1 MLIPSLLHRP
11 QHSSQAFYQRDVKA
25 RGVRTAALRFLRSLG
40 SCHDEACAFPAEVA
54 PLNQALRRRHPSVPS
69 VAGIGES
76 SHCAFPLDSLSSLR
90 QAGTRVKRLGWEE
103 RAMGEILPISA
114 GILVGLTC
122 WRIASV
128 RLRTAALV
136 VLSVLFGALASLVN
150 GELALSWGFL
160 LIDIPLV
167 FLVAVGTS
175 LLVSRLVSARQAA
188 RR

>member
-1 MLIPSLLHRP
+1 
-11 QHSSQAFYQRDVKA
+11 
-25 RGVRTAALRFLRSLG
+25 
-40 SCHDEACAFPAEVA
+40 
-54 PLNQALRRRHPSVPS
+54 
-69 VAGIGES
+69 
-76 SHCAFPLDSLSSLR
+76 
-90 QAGTRVKRLGWEE
+90 
-103 RAMGEILPISA
+103 MGEILPISA
-114 GILVGLTC
+114 GILVGLIC

-128 RLRTAALV
+128 RLHTAALV

-175 LLVSRLVSARQAA
+175 LLVSRLVSERQTA

>member
-1 MLIPSLLHRP
+1 
-11 QHSSQAFYQRDVKA
+11 
-25 RGVRTAALRFLRSLG
+25 
-40 SCHDEACAFPAEVA
+40 
-54 PLNQALRRRHPSVPS
+54 
-69 VAGIGES
+69 
-76 SHCAFPLDSLSSLR
+76 
-90 QAGTRVKRLGWEE
+90 
-103 RAMGEILPISA
+103 MGEILPISA
-114 GILVGLTC
+114 GILVGLIC

>member
-1 MLIPSLLHRP
+1 
-11 QHSSQAFYQRDVKA
+11 
-25 RGVRTAALRFLRSLG
+25 
-40 SCHDEACAFPAEVA
+40 
-54 PLNQALRRRHPSVPS
+54 
-69 VAGIGES
+69 
-76 SHCAFPLDSLSSLR
+76 
-90 QAGTRVKRLGWEE
+90 
-103 RAMGEILPISA
+103 MGEILPIGA
-114 GILVGLTC
+114 GILVGLIC

-136 VLSVLFGALASLVN
+136 VLSVLFAALASLVN

-175 LLVSRLVSARQAA
+175 LLVSRLVSARQTA

>member
-1 MLIPSLLHRP
+1 
-11 QHSSQAFYQRDVKA
+11 
-25 RGVRTAALRFLRSLG
+25 
-40 SCHDEACAFPAEVA
+40 
-54 PLNQALRRRHPSVPS
+54 
-69 VAGIGES
+69 
-76 SHCAFPLDSLSSLR
+76 
-90 QAGTRVKRLGWEE
+90 
-103 RAMGEILPISA
+103 MGEILPISV
-114 GILVGLTC
+114 GILVGLIC

-136 VLSVLFGALASLVN
+136 VLSVLFGALASLLN

-175 LLVSRLVSARQAA
+175 LLVSRLVSARQTA

>member
-1 MLIPSLLHRP
+1 
-11 QHSSQAFYQRDVKA
+11 
-25 RGVRTAALRFLRSLG
+25 
-40 SCHDEACAFPAEVA
+40 
-54 PLNQALRRRHPSVPS
+54 
-69 VAGIGES
+69 
-76 SHCAFPLDSLSSLR
+76 
-90 QAGTRVKRLGWEE
+90 
-103 RAMGEILPISA
+103 MGEILPISA
-114 GILVGLTC
+114 GILVGLIC

-175 LLVSRLVSARQAA
+175 LLVSRLVSERQTA

>member
-1 MLIPSLLHRP
+1 
-11 QHSSQAFYQRDVKA
+11 
-25 RGVRTAALRFLRSLG
+25 
-40 SCHDEACAFPAEVA
+40 
-54 PLNQALRRRHPSVPS
+54 
-69 VAGIGES
+69 
-76 SHCAFPLDSLSSLR
+76 
-90 QAGTRVKRLGWEE
+90 
-103 RAMGEILPISA
+103 MGEILPISA
-114 GILVGLTC
+114 GILVGLIC

-136 VLSVLFGALASLVN
+136 VLSVLFGALASLLN

>member
-1 MLIPSLLHRP
+1 
-11 QHSSQAFYQRDVKA
+11 
-25 RGVRTAALRFLRSLG
+25 
-40 SCHDEACAFPAEVA
+40 
-54 PLNQALRRRHPSVPS
+54 
-69 VAGIGES
+69 
-76 SHCAFPLDSLSSLR
+76 
-90 QAGTRVKRLGWEE
+90 
-103 RAMGEILPISA
+103 MGEILPISA
-114 GILVGLTC
+114 GILVGLIC

-128 RLRTAALV
+128 RLRSAALV

-175 LLVSRLVSARQAA
+175 LLVSRLVSARQTA

>member
-1 MLIPSLLHRP
+1 
-11 QHSSQAFYQRDVKA
+11 
-25 RGVRTAALRFLRSLG
+25 
-40 SCHDEACAFPAEVA
+40 
-54 PLNQALRRRHPSVPS
+54 
-69 VAGIGES
+69 
-76 SHCAFPLDSLSSLR
+76 
-90 QAGTRVKRLGWEE
+90 
-103 RAMGEILPISA
+103 MGEILPISA
-114 GILVGLTC
+114 GILVGLIC

-136 VLSVLFGALASLVN
+136 VLSVLFGALASLLN

-175 LLVSRLVSARQAA
+175 LLVSRLVSERQTA

>member
-1 MLIPSLLHRP
+1 
-11 QHSSQAFYQRDVKA
+11 
-25 RGVRTAALRFLRSLG
+25 
-40 SCHDEACAFPAEVA
+40 
-54 PLNQALRRRHPSVPS
+54 
-69 VAGIGES
+69 
-76 SHCAFPLDSLSSLR
+76 
-90 QAGTRVKRLGWEE
+90 
-103 RAMGEILPISA
+103 MGEILPISA
-114 GILVGLTC
+114 GILVGLIC

-175 LLVSRLVSARQAA
+175 LLVSRLVSARQTA

>member
-1 MLIPSLLHRP
+1 
-11 QHSSQAFYQRDVKA
+11 
-25 RGVRTAALRFLRSLG
+25 
-40 SCHDEACAFPAEVA
+40 
-54 PLNQALRRRHPSVPS
+54 
-69 VAGIGES
+69 
-76 SHCAFPLDSLSSLR
+76 
-90 QAGTRVKRLGWEE
+90 
-103 RAMGEILPISA
+103 MGEILPISA
-114 GILVGLTC
+114 GILVGLIC

-175 LLVSRLVSARQAA
+175 LLFSRLVSARQAA

>member
-1 MLIPSLLHRP
+1 
-11 QHSSQAFYQRDVKA
+11 
-25 RGVRTAALRFLRSLG
+25 
-40 SCHDEACAFPAEVA
+40 
-54 PLNQALRRRHPSVPS
+54 
-69 VAGIGES
+69 
-76 SHCAFPLDSLSSLR
+76 
-90 QAGTRVKRLGWEE
+90 
-103 RAMGEILPISA
+103 MGEILPISA
-114 GILVGLTC
+114 GILVGLIC

-175 LLVSRLVSARQAA
+175 VLVSRLLSARQAA

>member
-1 MLIPSLLHRP
+1 
-11 QHSSQAFYQRDVKA
+11 
-25 RGVRTAALRFLRSLG
+25 
-40 SCHDEACAFPAEVA
+40 
-54 PLNQALRRRHPSVPS
+54 
-69 VAGIGES
+69 
-76 SHCAFPLDSLSSLR
+76 
-90 QAGTRVKRLGWEE
+90 
-103 RAMGEILPISA
+103 MGEILPISA
-114 GILVGLTC
+114 GILVGLIC

-175 LLVSRLVSARQAA
+175 VLVSRLVSARQAA

>member
-1 MLIPSLLHRP
+1 
-11 QHSSQAFYQRDVKA
+11 
-25 RGVRTAALRFLRSLG
+25 
-40 SCHDEACAFPAEVA
+40 
-54 PLNQALRRRHPSVPS
+54 
-69 VAGIGES
+69 
-76 SHCAFPLDSLSSLR
+76 
-90 QAGTRVKRLGWEE
+90 
-103 RAMGEILPISA
+103 MGEILPISA
-114 GILVGLTC
+114 GILVGLIC

-136 VLSVLFGALASLVN
+136 VLSVLFGALASLVK

-175 LLVSRLVSARQAA
+175 LLVSRLVSARQTA

>member
-1 MLIPSLLHRP
+1 
-11 QHSSQAFYQRDVKA
+11 
-25 RGVRTAALRFLRSLG
+25 
-40 SCHDEACAFPAEVA
+40 
-54 PLNQALRRRHPSVPS
+54 
-69 VAGIGES
+69 
-76 SHCAFPLDSLSSLR
+76 
-90 QAGTRVKRLGWEE
+90 
-103 RAMGEILPISA
+103 MGEILPISA
-114 GILVGLTC
+114 GILVGLIC

-150 GELALSWGFL
+150 GEMALSWGFL

>member
-1 MLIPSLLHRP
+1 
-11 QHSSQAFYQRDVKA
+11 
-25 RGVRTAALRFLRSLG
+25 
-40 SCHDEACAFPAEVA
+40 
-54 PLNQALRRRHPSVPS
+54 
-69 VAGIGES
+69 
-76 SHCAFPLDSLSSLR
+76 
-90 QAGTRVKRLGWEE
+90 
-103 RAMGEILPISA
+103 MGEILPISA
-114 GILVGLTC
+114 GILVGLIC

-175 LLVSRLVSARQAA
+175 LLVSRLVSEWQTA

>member
-1 MLIPSLLHRP
+1 
-11 QHSSQAFYQRDVKA
+11 
-25 RGVRTAALRFLRSLG
+25 
-40 SCHDEACAFPAEVA
+40 
-54 PLNQALRRRHPSVPS
+54 
-69 VAGIGES
+69 
-76 SHCAFPLDSLSSLR
+76 
-90 QAGTRVKRLGWEE
+90 
-103 RAMGEILPISA
+103 MGEILPISA
-114 GILVGLTC
+114 GILVGLIC

-136 VLSVLFGALASLVN
+136 VLSVLFGALASLLN

-175 LLVSRLVSARQAA
+175 LLVSRLVSARQTA

>member
-1 MLIPSLLHRP
+1 
-11 QHSSQAFYQRDVKA
+11 
-25 RGVRTAALRFLRSLG
+25 
-40 SCHDEACAFPAEVA
+40 
-54 PLNQALRRRHPSVPS
+54 
-69 VAGIGES
+69 
-76 SHCAFPLDSLSSLR
+76 
-90 QAGTRVKRLGWEE
+90 
-103 RAMGEILPISA
+103 MGEILPISV
-114 GILVGLTC
+114 GILVGLIC

>member
-1 MLIPSLLHRP
+1 
-11 QHSSQAFYQRDVKA
+11 
-25 RGVRTAALRFLRSLG
+25 
-40 SCHDEACAFPAEVA
+40 
-54 PLNQALRRRHPSVPS
+54 
-69 VAGIGES
+69 
-76 SHCAFPLDSLSSLR
+76 
-90 QAGTRVKRLGWEE
+90 
-103 RAMGEILPISA
+103 MGEILPISV
-114 GILVGLTC
+114 GILVGLIC

-175 LLVSRLVSARQAA
+175 LLVSRLVSERQTA

>member
-1 MLIPSLLHRP
+1 
-11 QHSSQAFYQRDVKA
+11 
-25 RGVRTAALRFLRSLG
+25 
-40 SCHDEACAFPAEVA
+40 
-54 PLNQALRRRHPSVPS
+54 
-69 VAGIGES
+69 
-76 SHCAFPLDSLSSLR
+76 
-90 QAGTRVKRLGWEE
+90 
-103 RAMGEILPISA
+103 MGEILPISA
-114 GILVGLTC
+114 GILVGLIC

-160 LIDIPLV
+160 LIDIPPV

-175 LLVSRLVSARQAA
+175 LLVSRLVSARQTA